1 MRQCHCVKSVRIQS
15 FFGPYFHR
23 FRLNTKICSV
33 NLRIQSK
40 CGEMRT
46 RKTLNADTFHATC
59 YGQLGDLIIKKNHR
73 HKHWF
78 QFSCANLT
86 LIVFSVIFSRFY
98 IYCSQLYSYLLFV
111 LSFGRYRVFSRI
123 FRWLLPRKKVIL
135 PRSSLQCKNL

>member
-1 MRQCHCVKSVRIQS
+1 M
-15 FFGPYFHR
+15 P
-23 FRLNTKICSV
+23 L
-33 NLRIQSK
+33 
-40 CGEMRT
+40 
-46 RKTLNADTFHATC
+46 RKTCPYSEFFWSVFSQIQIEYQDFLCKSPYLVQMRGNADQKNSEYGHFSRNVLWAT
-59 YGQLGDLIIKKNHR
+59 QRFNNKKNHR
-73 HKHWF
+73 DKCWF

-123 FRWLLPRKKVIL
+123 FRWLLPCKKVIL